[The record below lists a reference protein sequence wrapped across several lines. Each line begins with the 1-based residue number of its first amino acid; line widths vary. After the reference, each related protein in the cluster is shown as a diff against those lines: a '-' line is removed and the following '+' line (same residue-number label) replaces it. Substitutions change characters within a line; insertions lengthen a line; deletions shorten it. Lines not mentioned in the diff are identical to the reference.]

1 MPATDAAQAAPPPHA
16 HPRSEIDRRH
26 PPAALPPTPSRARAP
41 APTAAPVPTP
51 CVAAPTAVAAAV
63 AAAPVHPAS
72 QLSALEVEVQL
83 DRAANRNRPSHYQ
96 WIAGLLEQ
104 IAANS
109 APLVADL
116 QTDQSGV
123 PLFIVAG
130 ACPSMFA
137 SMQAVMYVSMLGAAA
152 PTLDFWWIKP
162 HHAAPNELEPQT
174 LSKQHAG
181 PHKNDPGRSRAVYA
195 PIASLIT
202 SGAVN
207 GGVRFG
213 LAEAAGRTRAFV
225 EDARGGRR
233 YLCLVWQE
241 DWSNPLARNKFIAGK
256 LVYQAEPG
264 AMEYYACPYR
274 IDNETFSMP
283 PGREHAVGSPLPE
296 DWFKIGW

>member
-1 MPATDAAQAAPPPHA
+1 
-16 HPRSEIDRRH
+16 
-26 PPAALPPTPSRARAP
+26 
-41 APTAAPVPTP
+41 
-51 CVAAPTAVAAAV
+51 VAV
-63 AAAPVHPAS
+63 APVHPAS

-83 DRAANRNRPSHYQ
+83 GRAANRNRPSHYQ

-109 APLVADL
+109 APLVADM

-202 SGAVN
+202 SGAIN

-256 LVYQAEPG
+256 LVYQIEPG

-296 DWFKIGW
+296 DWFKIDW